1 MCALLHGGTTRA
13 DRRTAPTWMAEDQ
26 PVHQPE
32 AHVQGEIASQPDCW
46 ARALRSADEA
56 ATVLPG
62 RGERVAV
69 IGCGTS
75 WHIASAIAAAREA
88 AGHGETDAFPASE
101 LPVRDYDAMLAVT
114 RSGTTIEVLDALRN
128 TRGSVRKIGITAD
141 ASAPIRAVTDQLLVL
156 DYADERSVVQTRF
169 ATTVLTV
176 ARAHVGHDL
185 VPVIE
190 QARAAVAADLDDAL
204 IDRPHYVFLG
214 RGWSTGVARE
224 AALKVEEAASA
235 WSEAYPSLEY
245 RHGPISTA
253 TGDSVVWLLGV
264 DDDVLVS
271 DIRRT
276 GATVV
281 VAGVDPQ
288 AELVLIQR
296 VAVATAQARGLDPD
310 RPRHLARSVVYTGQ

>member
-1 MCALLHGGTTRA
+1 
-13 DRRTAPTWMAEDQ
+13 
-26 PVHQPE
+26 
-32 AHVQGEIASQPDCW
+32 VQREISSQPDCW
-46 ARALRSADEA
+46 ARALQSVDTA
-56 ATVLPG
+56 AKVLPG
-62 RGERVAV
+62 HGERVAV

-101 LPVRDYDAMLAVT
+101 LPARSYGAVLAVS

-128 TRGSVRKIGITAD
+128 VPGSVRKIGITAD
-141 ASAPIRAVTDQLLVL
+141 ASAPLREVTDQLLVL
-156 DYADERSVVQTRF
+156 DYADERSIVQTRF

-176 ARAHVGHDL
+176 ARAHFGHDL
-185 VPVIE
+185 APVVE
-190 QARAAVAADLDDAL
+190 QARAAVAADLDDRL

-224 AALKVEEAASA
+224 AALKIQEAASA
-235 WSEAYPSLEY
+235 WSEAYPALEY
-245 RHGPISTA
+245 RHGPLSTA
-253 TGDSVVWLLGV
+253 SENTVVWLLGV
-264 DDDVLVS
+264 DDDVLVN

-281 VAGVDPQ
+281 VADGDPQ
-288 AELVLIQR
+288 AELVVAQR

-310 RPRHLARSVVYTGQ
+310 RPRYLTRSVRYTGQ